1 MGFFVT
7 LRGYFIDDNER
18 FMLLHDTGGLSQS
31 IADAL
36 AQRIICGELAGGC
49 PYAQKNCQL
58 VLHALS
64 REH

>member
-1 MGFFVT
+1 
-7 LRGYFIDDNER
+7 
-18 FMLLHDTGGLSQS
+18 MLQYDAGGLTES

-58 VLHALS
+58 VLNALP